1 MKSDVSAETKPVVEV
16 LLGGVTE
23 PAVLREMVIPLGLTT
38 AASGSLNLKRQ
49 RNYLWSTPPPP
60 HVQRESEK

>member
-1 MKSDVSAETKPVVEV
+1 MKNVVSAVTKPVVEV

-23 PAVLREMVIPLGLTT
+23 PAVLREMVIPLGLTP

-49 RNYLWSTPPPP
+49 RNYLQVTPPC
-60 HVQRESEK
+60 SMGI

>member
-1 MKSDVSAETKPVVEV
+1 MKNDVSAETKPVVEV

-49 RNYLWSTPPPP
+49 RNYLRSAGI
-60 HVQRESEK
+60 